1 MSVMYRAEYP
11 RPNFVREAWQSLNG
25 TWEFSFDEPTFD
37 RSIIVPFVYESTMSG
52 IGESAFHDTVW
63 YRRSFVLDDSDRSQ
77 RVLLHFGAVDYSCRV
92 YINGNLCGSHEGGQ
106 CSFSFDISPLVNWDS
121 ANEIMVHVED
131 NPLDLEQ
138 PRGKQ
143 YWEEEPKSIFFMHST
158 GIWQSV
164 WLERVGPS
172 YIEGVR
178 ITPLFDEKA
187 VRFDYR
193 LIGGTQHIFE
203 TELYFGGSPLAS
215 IAVKTK
221 NTKGSFKILLQ
232 DTAQNHWNFYEDL
245 AWSPEQPRLFDVV
258 FKLKD
263 DREVIDEVRSYFGMR
278 KVSIEGGVFLL
289 NNRPYY
295 QRLVLDQ
302 AYWPDSLLT
311 APSDQAFIDDIL
323 LVKEMG
329 FNGVRKH
336 QKVEDPRFYYHADRL
351 GLLVWGEIGS
361 AYNYSI
367 HYANRMYREWSEAV
381 MRDYNHPCIV
391 AWTPLNESW
400 GIQEVLTSQ
409 EQQAHCCAMV
419 YLTKSLDTTRPVID
433 NDGWEHSCG
442 DMWTIHDYEGD
453 AAVLASHYTGL
464 DALLDYKPAGKEH
477 YINGFSGSGR
487 PILVTEFG
495 GVKYVATQGSEEETS
510 WGYSVASTR
519 EEYQRRLDGLFAA
532 LQSSKLLQ
540 GYCYTQLTD
549 VATEINGLLTA
560 DRKAKI
566 PLSVIREL
574 NLR

>member
-1 MSVMYRAEYP
+1 
-11 RPNFVREAWQSLNG
+11 
-25 TWEFSFDEPTFD
+25 
-37 RSIIVPFVYESTMSG
+37 
-52 IGESAFHDTVW
+52 
-63 YRRSFVLDDSDRSQ
+63 
-77 RVLLHFGAVDYSCRV
+77 
-92 YINGNLCGSHEGGQ
+92 
-106 CSFSFDISPLVNWDS
+106 
-121 ANEIMVHVED
+121 
-131 NPLDLEQ
+131 
-138 PRGKQ
+138 
-143 YWEEEPKSIFFMHST
+143 MHST

-164 WLERVGPS
+164 WLERVGQS

-203 TELYFGGSPLAS
+203 TELFFGGSPLAS

-263 DREVIDEVRSYFGMR
+263 ESEVIDEVRSYFGMR

-351 GLLVWGEIGS
+351 GLLVWGDRVG
-361 AYNYSI
+361 
-367 HYANRMYREWSEAV
+367 V
-381 MRDYNHPCIV
+381 QLLHP
-391 AWTPLNESW
+391 L
-400 GIQEVLTSQ
+400 
-409 EQQAHCCAMV
+409 
-419 YLTKSLDTTRPVID
+419 R
-433 NDGWEHSCG
+433 
-442 DMWTIHDYEGD
+442 
-453 AAVLASHYTGL
+453 
-464 DALLDYKPAGKEH
+464 
-477 YINGFSGSGR
+477 
-487 PILVTEFG
+487 
-495 GVKYVATQGSEEETS
+495 
-510 WGYSVASTR
+510 
-519 EEYQRRLDGLFAA
+519 
-532 LQSSKLLQ
+532 QS
-540 GYCYTQLTD
+540 D
-549 VATEINGLLTA
+549 V
-560 DRKAKI
+560 
-566 PLSVIREL
+566 
-574 NLR
+574 